1 MSYHQGSVWPL
12 FTGWG
17 ALAEYRANQPL
28 PAQQM
33 LMQNVDLTWAQD
45 PGAVTELLSGDFYVP
60 MGRSTSHQLWSSAMV
75 LTPTLRGLFG
85 INLDAA
91 THTITVNP
99 HLPATWVESRVSQL
113 HLGDQPVNLRLS
125 REKGRLRITA
135 QSPDGRPFNSPIHLR
150 SDAVG
155 TTSSGTNEIS
165 VPLPA
170 IEISQKDHALPPP
183 GSRPEQLKILSTDY
197 TSHSLTVKVQ
207 GQPGTESHLAVT
219 TNQPVQLKLTTA
231 DGIEFKDKDVA
242 LHFPPGQGWQT
253 LTLTLTW

>member
-75 LTPTLRGLFG
+75 FTPTLRGLFG

-91 THTITVNP
+91 TNTITVNP
-99 HLPATWVESRVSQL
+99 HLPANWDVAHVYQV
-113 HLGDQPVNLRLS
+113 HLGEQPVNLQLS

-135 QSPDGRPFNSPIHLR
+135 QSLDGHAVRSSDPSQERYSRNDGIRCGRNLR
-150 SDAVG
+150 SS
-155 TTSSGTNEIS
+155 TSSGSSHQGPRATHSRRPSPADQN
-165 VPLPA
+165 PLHRIRRPYPDS
-170 IEISQKDHALPPP
+170 ES
-183 GSRPEQLKILSTDY
+183 SRPRW
-197 TSHSLTVKVQ
+197 
-207 GQPGTESHLAVT
+207 
-219 TNQPVQLKLTTA
+219 N
-231 DGIEFKDKDVA
+231 
-242 LHFPPGQGWQT
+242 
-253 LTLTLTW
+253 